1 MKASTLLFFFL
12 AFIPAIGHTQI
23 SGTITDQST
32 DEKLQGASISLLG
45 KSGGTLSDIH
55 GRFEVGALPGD
66 VLFISYVGYK
76 SKQVSIIAG
85 VSYLDILLEPDIKAL
100 DEIIVTGVFD
110 ARKRIESSV
119 AITTIPATQLEH
131 IVPNSS
137 SELLRLIPGVFVQS
151 ARGELR
157 NQIFTRGMV
166 FDGSVYLISMQED
179 GFPIVSG
186 QSGNPGG
193 YLRADVNLSK
203 IEAVRGG
210 SASILGVNAPGGIF
224 NYISKMGESQFDGV
238 LSTRLGLE
246 GNGRNPYLRT
256 EGNIGGPLSKDKS
269 WRYNIGG
276 HYRHA
281 DGAKYP
287 GYPLSHG
294 GQIKGNFVKT
304 YSTGSIRLYA
314 KWLNDHTKDFEFTP
328 TVDFDNPRPAGNFK
342 NYSSV
347 LIDAVKLTLP
357 SNGDGIRTIDY
368 DSRNLNHLKD
378 NSISIHWEQRLG
390 NTWKTNHAFKLSGK
404 RSTDVGTFI
413 VYPSDVTSFLFNAVF
428 DLLGKA
434 GSYKFFNAATRKEY
448 GTLTQDFS
456 KLIPFTFEGNLP
468 GSEIISNGV
477 FFTPLTYVD
486 NDINDF
492 FYQGSFSK
500 IWKNMKFTGGLYS
513 NKSQLKYYNA
523 NASAATSLSTIED
536 KPQLIA
542 IEYSP
547 SDGGPVQQFTD
558 HLGVGAY
565 NYGPVYGE
573 YNHIKTW
580 DNAVFIGHQWDI
592 NGRLNLDWGGRY
604 EWFHFSNSYRRPT
617 PNNISGSGGVDH
629 NPLTIYDNYTGSLT
643 PPVSYKKQ
651 TNAYS
656 YSAGINYRQNK
667 NLAYYIRYS
676 NGSKVPDISTYA
688 ASQTAGASANV
699 LPQTTIQ
706 LEGGIKYQSKNITLT
721 VTPFLSVLS
730 GIPYAVYASNSIG
743 ADASFYNLPV
753 LYNKAHAT
761 GVELET
767 TVQFNSRWSVRVNA
781 VIQQFIT
788 DRYQTWDTRDLGPK
802 DDTIVDQ
809 SGKKISIFA
818 APYIF
823 NITPAYKF
831 KKIYAGLNWYSLS
844 RRPANINEA
853 FYLPAVNQFDLNLG
867 YAISNKINIKLSVNN
882 IFNHFGVMDWTAPIT
897 GGIFFNTFDTAS
909 VTKETIK
916 ANPKANYYTMA
927 IQPRSFFLDL
937 SFKL

>member
-1 MKASTLLFFFL
+1 MRAFKFLFFIL
-12 AFIPAIGHTQI
+12 ALIPVIGYSQI
-23 SGTITDQST
+23 TGTIIDQFT
-32 DEKLQGASISLLG
+32 NEKLQGASISILG
-45 KSGGTLSDIH
+45 KNHGTISDLH
-55 GRFEVGALPGD
+55 GQFKIAALPGD
-66 VLFISYVGYK
+66 VLFISYVGYQ
-76 SKQVSIIAG
+76 SKQISITGI
-85 VSYLDILLEPDIKAL
+85 SYLDIPLEPDTKEL

-110 ARKRIESSV
+110 SRKRIESSV
-119 AITTIPATQLEH
+119 AITTISTKQLEH

-137 SELLRLIPGVFVQS
+137 SELLRMIPGVFVQS

-157 NQIFTRGMV
+157 NQIYSRGMV

-179 GFPIVSG
+179 GLPIVSG

-193 YLRADVNLSK
+193 YLRADVNLNK

-224 NYISKMGESQFDGV
+224 NYISKTGGSQFDGV

-269 WRYNIGG
+269 WTYNIGG

-281 DGAKYP
+281 NGAKYP

-294 GQIKGNFVKT
+294 GQIKGNLIKT
-304 YSTGSIRLYA
+304 YSTGSLKLYA

-328 TVDFDNPRPAGNFK
+328 TVDFENPRPAGNFK

-347 LIDAVKLTLP
+347 LIDALKLTLP
-357 SNGDGIRTIDY
+357 SSGEGVRTIDY
-368 DSRNLNHLKD
+368 DSRDLNHLKD
-378 NSISIHWEQRLG
+378 NSISLHWEQRLG
-390 NTWKTNHAFKLSGK
+390 DSWKTNHVFKLSHK

-413 VYPSDVTSFLFNAVF
+413 VYPNDVTSFFFNFVF
-428 DLLGKA
+428 DLFGKP
-434 GSYKFFNAATRKEY
+434 GKYKFFNAATRQEY
-448 GTLTQDFS
+448 GILTQDFTNP
-456 KLIPFTFEGNLP
+456 IPFNFEGKLP
-468 GSEIISNGV
+468 GSEIIPNGV

-486 NDINDF
+486 SDINDF
-492 FYQGSFSK
+492 FYQGTFSK

-513 NKSQLKYYNA
+513 NKSRLNYYNA
-523 NASAATSLSTIED
+523 NASAGTGLSTIED
-536 KPQLIA
+536 KPQLVA

-547 SDGGPVQQFTD
+547 ADGGPVQQFTD
-558 HLGVGAY
+558 PLGAGAY
-565 NYGPVYGE
+565 NYGPIYAE
-573 YNHIKTW
+573 QNDIKTW
-580 DNAVFIGHQWDI
+580 DNAVFFGHQWDI
-592 NGRLNLDWGGRY
+592 NERLNLDWGARY
-604 EWFHFSNSYRRPT
+604 EWFQISNSYRRPT
-617 PNNISGSGGVDH
+617 PNEISTTGGFDH

-643 PPVSYKKQ
+643 APVSYQKQ
-651 TNAYS
+651 ANAYS

-676 NGSKVPDISTYA
+676 NGSKVPDISTFT
-688 ASQTAGASANV
+688 ASQTAGEAANV

-706 LEGGIKYQSKNITLT
+706 LEGGVKYQTKNTSLT

-730 GIPYAVYASNSIG
+730 GIPYAVYASNSVG

-753 LYNKAHAT
+753 LYNKAHAI

-767 TVQFNSRWSVRVNA
+767 TVQLNSRWSVRANA
-781 VIQQFIT
+781 VIQQFFT
-788 DRYQTWDTRDLGPK
+788 DKYQTWNTRDVGPK

-823 NITPAYKF
+823 NITPAYQH

-844 RRPANINEA
+844 RRSANINDA
-853 FYLPAVNQFDLNLG
+853 FYLPAVNQFDLNLA
-867 YAISNKINIKLSVNN
+867 YAISNKINLKLSINN
-882 IFNHFGVMDWTAPIT
+882 LFNHFGVMDWTAPIT
-897 GGIFFNTFDTAS
+897 NGIFFGTFDTSS
-909 VTKETIK
+909 VTKDTIK
-916 ANPKANYYTMA
+916 SNPNANYYTMG

-937 SFKL
+937 AFKL